1 MLRAVPKIRMPRIV
15 SEGQNRN
22 VFTIMTPSGTPSPSL
37 STGKICANPLL
48 NSSHISA
55 AVSFIQS
62 QTSSKKSLIASTMP
76 PKKSPIELQKPSSS
90 SSSTSSR
97 SRIIILSRLSPSC
110 ASGRKVMRFC
120 PKRWKPS
127 QSEDPRQSSSGRG
140 PPHRG
145 TRKGALEAR
154 PRHDVDGTSQIS
166 WPVPTAA

>member
-62 QTSSKKSLIASTMP
+62 QTSSIASTMP

-110 ASGRKVMRFC
+110 ASGRKVMRFL

-127 QSEDPRQSSSGRG
+127 QSEDPRHSSSGRG

-145 TRKGALEAR
+145 TRKGALAAR